1 MWLHCTCVCKLCMFS
16 LLLLKRF
23 LKRSYKPMKNRISYL
38 QWGQWHVTKWVS
50 ERERDRARERARE
63 RESLFSL
70 LDVTYEEIFLLGG
83 SSLETGKHWGSP
95 SHLTTKQEGHPI
107 TLTTATESRQVS
119 HSYPHHVHFMS
130 SKVLSVSH
138 SMGLAAPGSVFCLLL
153 RVNSDYAQ
161 PITGQVTEVTCPV
174 IGRAQPE
181 LTLSKRQKTSLDY
194 ITHWPSM
201 CLCLASQCPTGH
213 DL

>member
-1 MWLHCTCVCKLCMFS
+1 MWLHCTCLCKLCMFS

-38 QWGQWHVTKWVS
+38 QWGQWHITKWVS
-50 ERERDRARERARE
+50 ERERDRARERMRERARE

-83 SSLETGKHWGSP
+83 SSLEIGKHWGSP

-107 TLTTATESRQVS
+107 TLTTATESGQVS

-153 RVNSDYAQ
+153 S
-161 PITGQVTEVTCPV
+161 
-174 IGRAQPE
+174 
-181 LTLSKRQKTSLDY
+181 LSKRQKTSLDY

-201 CLCLASQCPTGH
+201 CLCLVSQCPTGH